1 MVLKNGF
8 TRFEE
13 MGESFNYVFLANDG
27 SVIWKPY
34 EVFETRCSI
43 DITYFPYDTQVCKIT
58 FIVWTYIVSEVDIAS
73 TSHGIEFYE
82 YEENSVW
89 SIITTDAVLKTLSSE
104 SEVSFTITLQRKP
117 RYYVINIILPIVC
130 LGFMGVLAF
139 VVPADA
145 GEKMSYSVTVFLS
158 FAVFLTI
165 ISAQLPVN
173 SETSSF
179 LSLYLIFQMILG
191 ALVLV
196 MSSVQLRLHHRKSN
210 QNISRFFV
218 GAVMAERC
226 LRCRRKCHHSRK
238 VQTCFV
244 EKYVENE
251 MLHESGI
258 EWHDVTSAIDF
269 FCFWIF
275 LIVNTAA
282 TITLFLVIS
291 RP

>member
-1 MVLKNGF
+1 
-8 TRFEE
+8 
-13 MGESFNYVFLANDG
+13 MGESFNYVYLSSDG
-27 SVIWKPY
+27 LVNWKPY

-43 DITYFPYDTQVCKIT
+43 DITYFPYDTQVCQIT
-58 FIVWTYIVSEVDIAS
+58 FIVWTYNVAEVNIQKS
-73 TSHGIEFYE
+73 SHGINFYE

-89 SIITTDAVLKTLSSE
+89 TIIDTNSFLKTLSSE
-104 SEVSFTITLQRKP
+104 SEITFTITLQRKP
-117 RYYVINIILPIVC
+117 QYYVINIILPIVC

-173 SETSSF
+173 SESSSF

-196 MSSVQLRLHHRKSN
+196 ISSVQLRLHHRKNN

-218 GAVMAERC
+218 GVVMTERR

-238 VQTCFV
+238 VRTCFV

-251 MLHESGI
+251 MLPESGI

-275 LIVNTAA
+275 LIVNTTA
-282 TITLFLVIS
+282 TITLFLFIS